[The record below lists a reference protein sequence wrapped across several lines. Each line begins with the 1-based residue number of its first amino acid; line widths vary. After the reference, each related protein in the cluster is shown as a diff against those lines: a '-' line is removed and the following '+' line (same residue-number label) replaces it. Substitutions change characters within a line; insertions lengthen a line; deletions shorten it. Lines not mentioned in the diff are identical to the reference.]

1 MKVIK
6 QLAPGGKNSM
16 KSLSHELESIVY
28 SSVKERYPSSWDR
41 DVITSSLFSGM
52 KSILHGKRILTPG
65 NVIQSR
71 WRMYRFGRDQE
82 NPFCDTA
89 ILVQV
94 SYHDGQVIQG
104 VAFLE
109 IAEKDPQKNTFSGLN
124 KTRIKKISSV
134 GHSSRVIL
142 YDYDPISGM
151 AFPST
156 AESIIGTSPHSW
168 NAWLPYTHAVA
179 VPAGLALAL
188 DNKSTGLYKASLPL
202 SYQICYRYLYGLDL
216 DFGKPA
222 MEIATGARTDRGNP
236 GSLILIAAAHGGAE
250 PLDAF
255 DFNRELYEH
264 IG

>member
-6 QLAPGGKNSM
+6 QMAPGGKNSM
-16 KSLSHELESIVY
+16 KSLSHELESVVY
-28 SSVKERYPSSWDR
+28 ASVKEQYPSSWDR
-41 DVITSSLFSGM
+41 DIITSSLFSGI
-52 KSILHGKRILTPG
+52 KSILNGKRILTPG

-124 KTRIKKISSV
+124 KTRIKKISSA
-134 GHSSRVIL
+134 GHGSRIIL

-156 AESIIGTSPHSW
+156 AESVIGTSPHSW

-216 DFGKPA
+216 DFGKQA
-222 MEIATGARTDRGNP
+222 MDIATGARTDRGNP
-236 GSLILIAAAHGGAE
+236 GSLILISAAHGGAE